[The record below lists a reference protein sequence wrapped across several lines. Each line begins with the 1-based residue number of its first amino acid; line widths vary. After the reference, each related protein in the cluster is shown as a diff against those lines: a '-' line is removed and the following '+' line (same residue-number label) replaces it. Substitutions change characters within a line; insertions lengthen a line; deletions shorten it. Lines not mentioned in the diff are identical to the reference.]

1 MSSYKNILV
10 AIDLGEYSEDLLEKA
25 LSLVSGPEELQLA
38 FVHQRMESAY
48 RGVGPIGS
56 VLADVSSIEDRLRKD
71 LQERLKGWAD
81 AYGIPEQNT
90 HFLMGKPAEKIRELA
105 EELSIDLIVIA
116 SHSRKGLQR
125 LLGSTAHEVLQDAKR
140 DVLAVR
146 IMN

>member
-10 AIDLGEYSEDLLEKA
+10 AIDLGEYSEDLIEKA
-25 LSLVSGPEELQLA
+25 LSLVSGPEELQLV

-56 VLADVSSIEDRLRKD
+56 VLADVSGIEDRLRKD
-71 LQERLKGWAD
+71 LRERLKGWAE
-81 AYGIPEQNT
+81 AYKIPEDNT
-90 HFLMGKPAEKIRELA
+90 HFLMGKPAHKIRELA
-105 EELSIDLIVIA
+105 EEMQIDLIVIA

-125 LLGSTAHEVLQDAKR
+125 LLGSTAHEVLQDARR

-146 IMN
+146 IME